1 VLLTAVVT
9 HAPLGVVIPVMVVA
23 GAISMAWNGLSVTAA
38 AELAGLARS
47 GAAIGFQQTT
57 LSVTGVVVPV
67 AFAYA
72 VDSTS
77 WEGGFAL
84 AAIGPVAGWWLLGRL
99 PPSAP

>member
-1 VLLTAVVT
+1 
-9 HAPLGVVIPVMVVA
+9 MVVA
-23 GAISMAWNGLSVTAA
+23 GAVSMAWNGLSVTAA

-57 LSVTGVVVPV
+57 LSVTGLIVPV
-67 AFAYA
+67 AFAYV

-84 AAIGPVAGWWLLGRL
+84 AAVGPFLGWLLLGRL
-99 PPSAP
+99 PESAP